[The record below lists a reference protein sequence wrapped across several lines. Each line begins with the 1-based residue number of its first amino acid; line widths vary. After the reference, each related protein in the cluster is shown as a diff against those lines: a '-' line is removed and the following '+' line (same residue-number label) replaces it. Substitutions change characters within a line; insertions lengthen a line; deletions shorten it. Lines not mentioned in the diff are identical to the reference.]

1 MIVQLIENSKGD
13 IVTVQ
18 GLKMRLPKKPASK
31 DILFSKKKKA
41 NQKWE
46 VQEVPEDCIRENYS
60 RFSDY
65 IISEFDKIENGI
77 WFMNNGVPTYL
88 TGEHYYYLNYIKIDV
103 GPPEYRDRDRKL
115 FYFWEACKKDKRCL
129 GLTLVKPRRM
139 GASWIGASMLLHS
152 LTRVKN
158 SLGGV
163 LSKTGLDAKTFFTD
177 KVVFAFRRLPWF
189 LQPIQ
194 DGTTNPKMALSFSEP
209 ARRLSTHHKHIQA
222 SEALNSKIE
231 WRNTTQN
238 SFDSTKLK
246 LLVFDEVGKIDKEI
260 DLNKMYQIISQCLV
274 VGRKVVGKAFLPS
287 TVNDLDEGGDQFKNL
302 FEASDVEERNEN
314 GMTKTGLYSYFVPAY
329 DGLEGFID
337 QYGQSIIEKPKSKIL
352 DFEGYQI
359 EEGSKDYLKKTR
371 EGLKSDLRRLHE
383 HKRQYPWYIRE
394 AFYRDIKTAT
404 FNLQK
409 IQEQLDYNS
418 TVMHPL
424 YTRGNFIWKNAQKDT
439 EVIWVPQSQG
449 KFKVTWLPEKNMQN
463 NIDKSS
469 GRNKPGNSWIGCS
482 GCDPYDLDT
491 TVDNRRSMG
500 SFHAYNKFT
509 MNDEI
514 PSNQFVC
521 EYINRPPTAREFYED
536 ILMAVIFYGYPIL
549 VENNKYGIVRYFED
563 RGYVDYC
570 MSRPDQSK
578 FTLKNGKILRGIPSS
593 PDVIQSHA
601 QAIEYYIHNNVG
613 WNEMEEMGNCYFDD
627 LLEDWA
633 EYDITKRT
641 KYDATVSSGLAL
653 MASQK
658 IISKKSKIK
667 QKPFVRR
674 YNNAGM
680 FSKLLK

>member
-1 MIVQLIENSKGD
+1 MIVPLIEKSKGE
-13 IVTVQ
+13 IVEVQ
-18 GLKMRLPKKPASK
+18 GLKMRLPKKPLSK
-31 DILFSKKKKA
+31 NILFSKRKKK

-46 VQEVPEDCIRENYS
+46 VQEVPEDCTRDNYS
-60 RFSDY
+60 KFSDY
-65 IISEFDKIENGI
+65 IISEFKRIDEGV
-77 WFMNNGVPTYL
+77 WFMNNGEATYL

-115 FYFWEACKKDKRCL
+115 FYYWEACKQDKRCL
-129 GLTLVKPRRM
+129 GMTLVKPRRM
-139 GASWIGASMLLHS
+139 GASWIGSSMLLYG

-209 ARRLSTHHKHIQA
+209 ARRLSSQHKHIKK

-302 FEASDVEERNEN
+302 FEASDNQERNEN

-337 QYGQSIIEKPKSKIL
+337 EYGYSVIDDPKKKIL
-352 DFEGYQI
+352 DYEGYEI
-359 EEGSKDYLKKTR
+359 EQGSKNYLKKTR
-371 EGLKSDLRRLHE
+371 EGLKTDNRRLHE
-383 HKRQYPWYIRE
+383 HKRQYPWHIKE

-404 FNLQK
+404 FDLQR
-409 IQEQLDYNS
+409 IQDQIDYNQ
-418 TVMHPL
+418 TATYPL
-424 YTRGNFIWKNAQKDT
+424 FTKGNFIWKNGQKDT
-439 EVIWVPQSQG
+439 EVIWVPHTKG
-449 KFKVTWLPEKNMQN
+449 KFKVTWLPDKKLQN
-463 NIDKSS
+463 NIDMSS
-469 GRNKPGNSWIGCS
+469 GRKKPGNAWAGCC

-491 TVDNRRSMG
+491 TVDTRRSMG
-500 SFHAYNKFT
+500 AFHAYNKFT

-536 ILMAVIFYGYPIL
+536 VLMAVIFYGYPIL

-563 RGYVDYC
+563 RGYVEYC

-578 FTLKNGKILRGIPSS
+578 YTLKNGKILRGIPSS

-601 QAIEYYIHNNVG
+601 QAIEYYIYNYVG
-613 WNEMEEMGNCYFDD
+613 WNDVDQIGNCFFDD

-653 MASQK
+653 MAAQK
-658 IISKKSKIK
+658 IISKKEVVK
-667 QKPFVRR
+667 QKPFIRR